1 MRPKNMILPRRCTA
15 VGSDR
20 AILESFFGS
29 RRGLQL
35 EDLTTKRFQLT
46 RSTSKLSEPPP
57 AYRLER
63 GGGGRGR
70 SENKVFLNG
79 QLQSCLSGLLAS
91 CVQCDLSSASNHFG
105 ATMSQPALS
114 LLLVSARGA
123 GNVTRHFYGLKFCSS
138 GTVGCGK
145 MACWRRCGLWKARFL
160 RWRL

>member
-1 MRPKNMILPRRCTA
+1 MALAYVSAMRPKNMILPRRCTA

-63 GGGGRGR
+63 GGGVDVGKIRAFKMVNCNLVCR
-70 SENKVFLNG
+70 D
-79 QLQSCLSGLLAS
+79 CLPLAS
-91 CVQCDLSSASNHFG
+91 NVIYPRLLTILEQPCHSPRFHYCWFRRAVQG
-105 ATMSQPALS
+105 MS
-114 LLLVSARGA
+114 RGISM
-123 GNVTRHFYGLKFCSS
+123 V
-138 GTVGCGK
+138 
-145 MACWRRCGLWKARFL
+145 
-160 RWRL
+160 